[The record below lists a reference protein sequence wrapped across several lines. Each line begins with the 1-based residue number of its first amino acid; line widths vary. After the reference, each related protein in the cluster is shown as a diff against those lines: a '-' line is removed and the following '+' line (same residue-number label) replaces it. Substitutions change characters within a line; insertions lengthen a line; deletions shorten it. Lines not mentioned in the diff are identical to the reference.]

1 MPNTVKSRTKVLI
14 SDAGFSVVPI
24 LMALKK
30 YGYFVGVCGSIPSDP
45 CHQFADESFLID
57 YSKSQILEKVFVDN
71 NYDYLVPGCTDLS
84 YLSSATVA
92 QSLGLPGYD
101 SKTISQIIFNKKS
114 FRQWS
119 SMHGI
124 SSPKYT
130 ESIDEINALTFP
142 ILAKPV
148 DLFSGRGILKYE
160 NILEVEDNFINQ
172 VKEFKQEK
180 YIFEEFV
187 SGNLYSHSAFIRNQ
201 KIDSDFFVKEYCT
214 INPYQVN
221 SSCMDIS
228 LDEIIKNKIR
238 SEVEK
243 IVSELR
249 ISDGLLHS
257 QFISDENRYW
267 FIELTR
273 RCPGDLYSK
282 LVEFSTGIN
291 YAEMYIQP
299 FCGSNMSKIKKQEPK
314 IKYFSR
320 HTLSCNEN
328 TTFNGI
334 SCSLESKN
342 LVIVNLKKPGD
353 KLRAAPLDRAAVL
366 FFEHDAE
373 SRMDLITPLLLNY
386 VHLT

>member
-1 MPNTVKSRTKVLI
+1 MPKTVKSQAKVLI
-14 SDAGFSVVPI
+14 SDAGFSVMPI
-24 LMALKK
+24 LTALKK
-30 YGYFVGVCGSIPSDP
+30 NGYFVGVCGASPRDP
-45 CHQFADESFLID
+45 CHQFADESFPID

-71 NYDYLVPGCTDLS
+71 KYDYLVPGCTDLS
-84 YLSSATVA
+84 YLSSAKVA

-101 SKTISQIIFNKKS
+101 SDEISQIIFNKKN

-119 SMHGI
+119 VLHGV

-130 ESIDEINALTFP
+130 DSIDEINTLTFP

-160 NILEVEDNFINQ
+160 NILDVENNFINQ
-172 VKEFKQEK
+172 AIEFKQEK

-187 SGNLYSHSAFIRNQ
+187 SGNLYSHSVFIRNQ

-214 INPYQVN
+214 VNPYQVN

-228 LDEIIKNKIR
+228 LDENIKNKIR

-243 IVSELR
+243 IASELS
-249 ISDGLLHS
+249 ITDGLFHS
-257 QFISDENRYW
+257 QFISDNNRFW
-267 FIELTR
+267 FIESTR

-282 LVEFSTGIN
+282 LIEFSTGIN
-291 YAEMYIQP
+291 YADLYIQP
-299 FCGSNMSKIKKQEPK
+299 FCGSKISKIKKQEPK

-320 HTLSCNEN
+320 HTLSSNKN

-342 LVIVNLKKPGD
+342 LVIVNLKTPGD
-353 KLRAAPLDRAAVL
+353 KLRAAPFDRAAIL
-366 FFEHDAE
+366 FFEFDTE
-373 SRMDLITPLLLNY
+373 SKMDSITPLIVDH
-386 VHLT
+386 VHLI